1 MSATGGIPMPLRSW
15 NRRHLAVAGVVLLV
29 AAAFLLGYLPR
40 RFARSKLAASTAAQQ
55 GPPRVAVTKAV
66 AVDAGRTLSLP
77 ADLVAFQQTFVNARA
92 SGYVRRWLVD
102 IGDRVKNR
110 QLLLELETPELDKQL
125 ASIIAIFSTIV
136 VYSTIKGAR
145 FI

>member
-1 MSATGGIPMPLRSW
+1 VSATGGIPMPLRSW
-15 NRRHLAVAGVVLLV
+15 NRRHLAVAGAVLLV

-77 ADLVAFQQTFVNARA
+77 ADLVARVH
-92 SGYVRRWLVD
+92 SVRHYNGQP
-102 IGDRVKNR
+102 IPAAAITEP
-110 QLLLELETPELDKQL
+110 LLKMEAVP
-125 ASIIAIFSTIV
+125 A
-136 VYSTIKGAR
+136 
-145 FI
+145 